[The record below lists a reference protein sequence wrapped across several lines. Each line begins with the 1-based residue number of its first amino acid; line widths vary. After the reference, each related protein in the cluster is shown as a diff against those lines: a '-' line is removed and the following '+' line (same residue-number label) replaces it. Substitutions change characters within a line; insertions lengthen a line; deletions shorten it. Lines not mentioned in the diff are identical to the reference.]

1 MKVTKIVRDFVEEKV
16 NEKYP
21 LPVEPKEAIDLEREE
36 LNKRVVEAMA
46 AASEVLTTKLHELGV
61 VYPATVA
68 RMKIT
73 AFNRVSDNGDC
84 TYTDYIRPI
93 RDAYREEKL
102 KAEVEAKR
110 AKAQKDILV
119 SLELGGT
126 KAELL
131 EMLANLPD

>member
-21 LPVEPKEAIDLEREE
+21 LPVEPTEAIELEREE
-36 LNKRVVEAMA
+36 LEHRVSEAKA
-46 AASEVLTTKLHELGV
+46 AASEFLAAKLRELGI

-68 RMKIT
+68 RLKIT
-73 AFNRVSDNGDC
+73 SFNRINNNNNC
-84 TYTDYIRPI
+84 TYADYIRPI
-93 RDAYREEKL
+93 RDAYLEE

>member
-21 LPVEPKEAIDLEREE
+21 LPAEPTEAIAQEREE
-36 LNKRVVEAMA
+36 LEHRVSEAMA
-46 AASEVLTTKLHELGV
+46 VASGALTTKLHELGV
-61 VYPATVA
+61 VYPAEIT
-68 RMKIT
+68 RMEVT
-73 AFNRVSDNGDC
+73 SFNRISDKRGR
-84 TYTDYIRPI
+84 TYVDYIRPI
-93 RDAYREEKL
+93 RDAYLKEEG
-102 KAEVEAKR
+102 EVKAKR
-110 AKAQKDILV
+110 AKAQKEILV

>member
-21 LPVEPKEAIDLEREE
+21 LPVEPVEAIELEREE
-36 LNKRVVEAMA
+36 LDHRVAEAMA
-46 AASEVLTTKLHELGV
+46 AASEVLTAKLHELGV
-61 VYPATVA
+61 VYPAEIT
-68 RMKIT
+68 RMEVT
-73 AFNRVSDNGDC
+73 SFNRISDKRGR
-84 TYTDYIRPI
+84 TYAEYIRPI
-93 RDAYREEKL
+93 RDAYLEE

>member
-21 LPVEPKEAIDLEREE
+21 LPVEPKEAIELEREE
-36 LNKRVVEAMA
+36 LNNRVAEALA
-46 AASEVLTTKLHELGV
+46 AASNALTAKLHELGV
-61 VYPATVA
+61 VYPADIA
-68 RMKIT
+68 RMEVT
-73 AFNRVSDNGDC
+73 SFNRINTKGDR
-84 TYTDYIRPI
+84 TYASYIRPI
-93 RDAYREEKL
+93 RDAYLEET
-102 KAEVEAKR
+102 AEVEAKR
-110 AKAQKDILV
+110 AKAQKEILV

>member
-21 LPVEPKEAIDLEREE
+21 LPVEPTEAIAREREE
-36 LNKRVVEAMA
+36 LVHRVAEALA
-46 AASEVLTTKLHELGV
+46 AASDALTAKLHALGV
-61 VYPATVA
+61 VFPADIA
-68 RMKIT
+68 RMEVT
-73 AFNRVSDNGDC
+73 SFNRINTKGDRS
-84 TYTDYIRPI
+84 YADYVFPI
-93 RDAYREEKL
+93 RDAYRED
-102 KAEVEAKR
+102 KAAVEAKR
-110 AKAQKDILV
+110 AKAQKEILV

>member
-21 LPVEPKEAIDLEREE
+21 LPVEPTEAIELEREE
-36 LNKRVVEAMA
+36 LEHRVSEAKA
-46 AASEVLTTKLHELGV
+46 AASEFLAAKLRELGI

-68 RMKIT
+68 RIKIT
-73 AFNRVSDNGDC
+73 SFNRINSNNNC
-84 TYTDYIRPI
+84 TYADYIRPI
-93 RDAYREEKL
+93 RDAYLEE

>member
-21 LPVEPKEAIDLEREE
+21 LPVEPTEAITQERKELEH
-36 LNKRVVEAMA
+36 RVSEAMA
-46 AASEVLTTKLHELGV
+46 VASEVLTAKLRELGV
-61 VYPATVA
+61 VYPAEIT
-68 RMKIT
+68 RMEVT
-73 AFNRVSDNGDC
+73 SFNRISDKHGR
-84 TYTDYIRPI
+84 TYADYIRPI
-93 RDAYREEKL
+93 RDAYLEEKA
-102 KAEVEAKR
+102 KVEAKR

>member
-21 LPVEPKEAIDLEREE
+21 LPVEPTEAIELERKE
-36 LNKRVVEAMA
+36 LNDRVVEAMA
-46 AASEVLTTKLHELGV
+46 AAGEVLTTKLHELGV
-61 VYPATVA
+61 VYPATVT

-73 AFNRVSDNGDC
+73 SFNRVSNDGG
-84 TYTDYIRPI
+84 YTCADYIRPI
-93 RDAYREEKL
+93 RDAYREK

>member
-21 LPVEPKEAIDLEREE
+21 LPVEPTEAIERERKE
-36 LNKRVVEAMA
+36 LGCRVAEAMA
-46 AASEVLTTKLHELGV
+46 AASEVLAAKLRELGI

-68 RMKIT
+68 RIVIT
-73 AFNRVSDNGDC
+73 SFNRINSNNNC
-84 TYTDYIRPI
+84 TYADYIRPI
-93 RDAYREEKL
+93 RDAYLEE

>member
-21 LPVEPKEAIDLEREE
+21 LPVEPTEAIEQEREE
-36 LNKRVVEAMA
+36 LAHRVSEAMA
-46 AASEVLTTKLHELGV
+46 AASEFLAAKLHELGI

-68 RMKIT
+68 RIKIT
-73 AFNRVSDNGDC
+73 SFNRINNNNNC
-84 TYTDYIRPI
+84 TYADYIRPI
-93 RDAYREEKL
+93 RDAYLEK

>member
-21 LPVEPKEAIDLEREE
+21 LPVEPTEAIELEREE
-36 LNKRVVEAMA
+36 LAHRVAEAMA
-46 AASEVLTTKLHELGV
+46 ATSEVLAAKLRELGI

-68 RMKIT
+68 RLKIT
-73 AFNRVSDNGDC
+73 SFNRINSNNNC
-84 TYTDYIRPI
+84 TYADYIRPI
-93 RDAYREEKL
+93 RDAYLEEKA
-102 KAEVEAKR
+102 KVEAKR

>member
-21 LPVEPKEAIDLEREE
+21 LPVEPKEAIELEREE
-36 LNKRVVEAMA
+36 LNNRVAEAMA
-46 AASEVLTTKLHELGV
+46 AASEVLAAKLRELGI

-68 RMKIT
+68 RIKIT
-73 AFNRVSDNGDC
+73 SFNRINSNNNC
-84 TYTDYIRPI
+84 IYADYIRPI
-93 RDAYREEKL
+93 RDAYLEE

>member
-21 LPVEPKEAIDLEREE
+21 LPVEPTEAIEQEREE
-36 LNKRVVEAMA
+36 LAHRVAEAMA
-46 AASEVLTTKLHELGV
+46 AASDVLTSKLRELGV
-61 VYPATVA
+61 VYPADIT
-68 RMKIT
+68 RMEVT
-73 AFNRVSDNGDC
+73 SFNRIDKKDDR
-84 TYTDYIRPI
+84 TYAEFIRPI
-93 RDAYREEKL
+93 RDAYREER
-102 KAEVEAKR
+102 AAVEAKR

>member
-21 LPVEPKEAIDLEREE
+21 LPVEPTEAIEQEREE
-36 LNKRVVEAMA
+36 LGRRVAEAMA
-46 AASEVLTTKLHELGV
+46 AASEVLAAKLRELGII
-61 VYPATVA
+61 YPATVA
-68 RMKIT
+68 RIKIT
-73 AFNRVSDNGDC
+73 SFNRINSNNNC
-84 TYTDYIRPI
+84 TYADYIRPI
-93 RDAYREEKL
+93 RDAYLEE

>member
-21 LPVEPKEAIDLEREE
+21 LPVEPTEAIEQERKE
-36 LNKRVVEAMA
+36 LNHRVTEAMA
-46 AASEVLTTKLHELGV
+46 AASEVLAAKLRELGI

-68 RMKIT
+68 RIAIT
-73 AFNRVSDNGDC
+73 SFNRINSNNNC
-84 TYTDYIRPI
+84 TYADYIRPI
-93 RDAYREEKL
+93 RDAYLEE

>member
-1 MKVTKIVRDFVEEKV
+1 MKVTKIVRDFIEEKV

-21 LPVEPKEAIDLEREE
+21 LPVEPKEAIELEREE
-36 LNKRVVEAMA
+36 LNNRVAEAMA
-46 AASEVLTTKLHELGV
+46 AASEVLAAKLRELGI

-68 RMKIT
+68 RIKIT
-73 AFNRVSDNGDC
+73 SFNRINSNNNC
-84 TYTDYIRPI
+84 TYADYIRPI
-93 RDAYREEKL
+93 RDAYLEE

>member
-21 LPVEPKEAIDLEREE
+21 LPVEPKEAIELEREE
-36 LNKRVVEAMA
+36 LDNRVAEAMA
-46 AASEVLTTKLHELGV
+46 AASEVLTAKLHELGV
-61 VYPATVA
+61 VYPAEITRMEVA
-68 RMKIT
+68 S
-73 AFNRVSDNGDC
+73 FNRINTKGDR
-84 TYTDYIRPI
+84 TYASYIRPI
-93 RDAYREEKL
+93 RDAYLEE

>member
-21 LPVEPKEAIDLEREE
+21 LPVEPKEAIELERKE
-36 LNKRVVEAMA
+36 LNNRVVEAMA

-61 VYPATVA
+61 VYPADIA
-68 RMKIT
+68 RMEVT
-73 AFNRVSDNGDC
+73 SFNRINTKGDR
-84 TYTDYIRPI
+84 TYADYVCPI
-93 RDAYREEKL
+93 RDAYREER
-102 KAEVEAKR
+102 AAVEAKR
-110 AKAQKDILV
+110 AKAQKNILV

>member
-1 MKVTKIVRDFVEEKV
+1 MKVTKIVRDFIEEKI

-21 LPVEPKEAIDLEREE
+21 LPVEPKKAIELEREE
-36 LNKRVVEAMA
+36 LNSRVEEAMV
-46 AASEVLTTKLHELGV
+46 AASEVLTAKLRELGV
-61 VYPATVA
+61 VYPAE
-68 RMKIT
+68 IT
-73 AFNRVSDNGDC
+73 GMRITSFNRVSDKGGY
-84 TYTDYIRPI
+84 TYVDYIRPI
-93 RDAYREEKL
+93 RDAWREE

-110 AKAQKDILV
+110 AKAQKEILV

>member
-21 LPVEPKEAIDLEREE
+21 LPVEPTEAIELEREE
-36 LNKRVVEAMA
+36 LNKRVAEAMA
-46 AASEVLTTKLHELGV
+46 AASEVLAAKLRELGI

-68 RMKIT
+68 RIKISS
-73 AFNRVSDNGDC
+73 FNRINNNNNC
-84 TYTDYIRPI
+84 TYADYIRPI
-93 RDAYREEKL
+93 RDAYLEE

>member
-21 LPVEPKEAIDLEREE
+21 LPVEPVEAIELEREE
-36 LNKRVVEAMA
+36 LAHRVAEAMA
-46 AASEVLTTKLHELGV
+46 AASEFLAAKLRELDI

-68 RMKIT
+68 RLKIT
-73 AFNRVSDNGDC
+73 SFNRINSNNNC
-84 TYTDYIRPI
+84 TYADYIRPI
-93 RDAYREEKL
+93 RDAYLEK

>member
-21 LPVEPKEAIDLEREE
+21 LPVEPKEAINLEREE
-36 LNKRVVEAMA
+36 LNNRVAEAMA
-46 AASEVLTTKLHELGV
+46 AASEVLAAKLRELGV

-73 AFNRVSDNGDC
+73 SFNRVSDNGDY
-84 TYTDYIRPI
+84 TYAGYIRPI
-93 RDAYREEKL
+93 RDAYLEE

-126 KAELL
+126 KAKLL

>member
-1 MKVTKIVRDFVEEKV
+1 MKVTKIVRDFIEEKV

-21 LPVEPKEAIDLEREE
+21 LPVEPKEAIELEREE
-36 LNKRVVEAMA
+36 LNNRVEEAMV
-46 AASEVLTTKLHELGV
+46 AASEVLTAKLRELGV
-61 VYPATVA
+61 VYPAE
-68 RMKIT
+68 IT
-73 AFNRVSDNGDC
+73 GMRITSFNRVNDKGSY
-84 TYTDYIRPI
+84 TYVDYIRPI
-93 RDAYREEKL
+93 RDAWREE

-110 AKAQKDILV
+110 AKAQKEILV

>member
-21 LPVEPKEAIDLEREE
+21 LPVEPKEAIELEREE
-36 LNKRVVEAMA
+36 LDNRVAEAMA
-46 AASEVLTTKLHELGV
+46 AASEVLTAKLHELGV
-61 VYPATVA
+61 VYPAEIT
-68 RMKIT
+68 RMEVT
-73 AFNRVSDNGDC
+73 SFNRINTKGDRS
-84 TYTDYIRPI
+84 YAEYVRPI
-93 RDAYREEKL
+93 RDTYREEK
-102 KAEVEAKR
+102 AAVEAKR
-110 AKAQKDILV
+110 TKAQKEILV

>member
-21 LPVEPKEAIDLEREE
+21 LPVEPKEAIELEREE
-36 LNKRVVEAMA
+36 LSNRVVEAMA
-46 AASEVLTTKLHELGV
+46 AASEVLAAKLRELGI

-68 RMKIT
+68 RIKIT
-73 AFNRVSDNGDC
+73 SFNRINSNNNC
-84 TYTDYIRPI
+84 TYADYIRPI
-93 RDAYREEKL
+93 RDAYLEEK
-102 KAEVEAKR
+102 AAVEAKR
-110 AKAQKDILV
+110 AKAQKEILV

>member
-21 LPVEPKEAIDLEREE
+21 LPVEPTEAIAQERKELEH
-36 LNKRVVEAMA
+36 RVSEAMA
-46 AASEVLTTKLHELGV
+46 AASEVLTAKLHELGV
-61 VYPATVA
+61 IYPAEIT
-68 RMKIT
+68 RMEVT
-73 AFNRVSDNGDC
+73 SFNRISDKHGR
-84 TYTDYIRPI
+84 TYVDYIRPI
-93 RDAYREEKL
+93 RDAYLEEKA
-102 KAEVEAKR
+102 KVEAKR

>member
-21 LPVEPKEAIDLEREE
+21 LPVEPKEAIELEREK
-36 LNKRVVEAMA
+36 LDNQVAEAMA
-46 AASEVLTTKLHELGV
+46 AASEVLTAKLHELGV

-68 RMKIT
+68 RMEVT
-73 AFNRVSDNGDC
+73 SFNRINTKGDR
-84 TYTDYIRPI
+84 TYAEYVRPI
-93 RDAYREEKL
+93 RDAYREER
-102 KAEVEAKR
+102 AAVEAKR
-110 AKAQKDILV
+110 VKAQKDILV

>member
-21 LPVEPKEAIDLEREE
+21 LPVEPKEAIELERKE
-36 LNKRVVEAMA
+36 LNNRVAEAMA
-46 AASEVLTTKLHELGV
+46 AASEVLTAKLHELGV
-61 VYPATVA
+61 VYPAEIT

-73 AFNRVSDNGDC
+73 SFNRVSNDGG
-84 TYTDYIRPI
+84 YTCADYIRPI
-93 RDAYREEKL
+93 RDAYREER
-102 KAEVEAKR
+102 AAVEAKR

>member
-1 MKVTKIVRDFVEEKV
+1 MKVTKIVRDFIEEKV

-21 LPVEPKEAIDLEREE
+21 LPVEPKEAIELEREE
-36 LNKRVVEAMA
+36 LNNRVVEAMA
-46 AASEVLTTKLHELGV
+46 AASEVLAAKLRELGI

-68 RMKIT
+68 RLKIT
-73 AFNRVSDNGDC
+73 SFNRINSNNNC
-84 TYTDYIRPI
+84 TYADYIRPI
-93 RDAYREEKL
+93 RDAYLEE

>member
-21 LPVEPKEAIDLEREE
+21 LPVEPTEAIAQERKELEH
-36 LNKRVVEAMA
+36 RVAEAMA

-61 VYPATVA
+61 INPAEIT
-68 RMKIT
+68 RMEVT
-73 AFNRVSDNGDC
+73 SFNCISDKCGR
-84 TYTDYIRPI
+84 TYINYIRPI
-93 RDAYREEKL
+93 RDAYREEK
-102 KAEVEAKR
+102 AAVEAKR
-110 AKAQKDILV
+110 AKAQKEILV

>member
-1 MKVTKIVRDFVEEKV
+1 MKVTKIVREFVEEKV

-21 LPVEPKEAIDLEREE
+21 LPVEPVEAIELERTEICHRME
-36 LNKRVVEAMA
+36 EAMA
-46 AASEVLTTKLHELGV
+46 AASEVLTAKLRELGV
-61 VYPATVA
+61 VYPAD
-68 RMKIT
+68 IT
-73 AFNRVSDNGDC
+73 RLEVTSFNRISDKNGRVYVDP
-84 TYTDYIRPI
+84 IRPI
-93 RDAYREEKL
+93 RDAWREE

-110 AKAQKDILV
+110 EKAQKEILV

>member
-21 LPVEPKEAIDLEREE
+21 LPVEPTEAIELEREE
-36 LNKRVVEAMA
+36 LNNRVAEAMA
-46 AASEVLTTKLHELGV
+46 AASEVLAAKLRELGI

-68 RMKIT
+68 RIKIT
-73 AFNRVSDNGDC
+73 SFNRINNNNNC
-84 TYTDYIRPI
+84 TYADYIRPI
-93 RDAYREEKL
+93 RDAYLEK

>member
-21 LPVEPKEAIDLEREE
+21 LPVEPKEAIELEREE
-36 LNKRVVEAMA
+36 LNNRVVEAMA
-46 AASEVLTTKLHELGV
+46 AASEVLAAKLRELGI
-61 VYPATVA
+61 VYPATVT
-68 RMKIT
+68 RIKIT
-73 AFNRVSDNGDC
+73 SFNRINSNNNC
-84 TYTDYIRPI
+84 TFADYIRPI
-93 RDAYREEKL
+93 RDAYLEE

>member
-21 LPVEPKEAIDLEREE
+21 LPAEPKEAIELERKE
-36 LNKRVVEAMA
+36 LNNRVKEAMA
-46 AASEVLTTKLHELGV
+46 AASEVLTAKLRELGV
-61 VYPATVA
+61 VYPAEIT
-68 RMKIT
+68 RMEVT
-73 AFNRVSDNGDC
+73 SFNSISDKCGR
-84 TYTDYIRPI
+84 TYADYIRPI
-93 RDAYREEKL
+93 RDAYLEEKA
-102 KAEVEAKR
+102 KVEAKR

>member
-21 LPVEPKEAIDLEREE
+21 LPVEPKEAIELERKE
-36 LNKRVVEAMA
+36 LNNRVAEAMA
-46 AASEVLTTKLHELGV
+46 AASEVLAAKLRELGI

-68 RMKIT
+68 CIKIT
-73 AFNRVSDNGDC
+73 SFNRINNNNSC
-84 TYTDYIRPI
+84 TYADYIRPI
-93 RDAYREEKL
+93 RDAYLEE

>member
-21 LPVEPKEAIDLEREE
+21 LPVEPKEAIELEREE
-36 LNKRVVEAMA
+36 LNNRVVEAMA
-46 AASEVLTTKLHELGV
+46 AASEVLAAKLRELGI

-68 RMKIT
+68 RIKIT
-73 AFNRVSDNGDC
+73 SFNRINSNNNC
-84 TYTDYIRPI
+84 TYADYIRPI
-93 RDAYREEKL
+93 RDAYLEE

-110 AKAQKDILV
+110 AKAQKEILV

>member
-21 LPVEPKEAIDLEREE
+21 LPVEPKEAIELEREE
-36 LNKRVVEAMA
+36 LNNRVAEAMA
-46 AASEVLTTKLHELGV
+46 AASEVLTAKLHELGV
-61 VYPATVA
+61 IYPATVA
-68 RMKIT
+68 RLKIT
-73 AFNRVSDNGDC
+73 SFNRINSNNNC
-84 TYTDYIRPI
+84 TYADYIRPI
-93 RDAYREEKL
+93 RDAYLEE